1 MCSRIHHSIDE
12 ADQVLM
18 EQVTWSDG
26 RRRHQ
31 DPASRL
37 RLLFPQE
44 LTHFLTLAGFTDV
57 KILGDFRKGARR
69 LRGRRMVTLARRV

>member
-1 MCSRIHHSIDE
+1 LTARIHHAIDE

-31 DPASRL
+31 DPESRL

-44 LTHFLTLAGFTDV
+44 LTHFLTLAGFRDV
-57 KILGDFRKGARR
+57 EILGDFRKDAHQ